1 MILGESQQVDAEL
14 WPQAVS
20 SAIPDVIKMMDDV
33 MVDSE
38 KLAGK
43 SQQAEPLL
51 CLLLFTILSRPYW
64 YYR

>member
-43 SQQAEPLL
+43 S
-51 CLLLFTILSRPYW
+51 
-64 YYR
+64 